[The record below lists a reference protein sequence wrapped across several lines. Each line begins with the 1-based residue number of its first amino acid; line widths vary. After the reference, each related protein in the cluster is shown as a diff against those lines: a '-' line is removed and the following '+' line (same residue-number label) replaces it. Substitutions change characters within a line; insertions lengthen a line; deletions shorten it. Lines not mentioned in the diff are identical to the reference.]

1 MAEAPTVIVLDDD
14 ALFRACLMSGLREH
28 GLTVLADDALRP
40 DAVRRAQEL
49 APDVVVMDPR
59 ATAMSGAEATHR
71 LAAAAPRV
79 RVLVL
84 TGSEDDRDVM
94 DALLAGASG
103 YLLKDSSVDQVI
115 EGITAA
121 VRGESTITPRLARRL
136 VERLR
141 EPDQEAP
148 VPGAAALTAREHQVL
163 ELLVLGSDNA
173 EIARR
178 LQISQHTVKNHV
190 SSILE
195 KLGVENRIQAAV
207 RAVRGRLL

>member
-1 MAEAPTVIVLDDD
+1 
-14 ALFRACLMSGLREH
+14 
-28 GLTVLADDALRP
+28 
-40 DAVRRAQEL
+40 
-49 APDVVVMDPR
+49 
-59 ATAMSGAEATHR
+59 
-71 LAAAAPRV
+71 
-79 RVLVL
+79 
-84 TGSEDDRDVM
+84 M

-103 YLLKDSSVDQVI
+103 YLLKDSSVEHVI
-115 EGITAA
+115 EGIIAA
-121 VRGESTITPRLARRL
+121 AHGDSVITPRLASRL
-136 VERLR
+136 IDRLR

-148 VPGAAALTAREHQVL
+148 VPGAEALTPREHEVL
-163 ELLVLGSDNA
+163 VLLVLGIDNA